1 MTKEEKK
8 KKLKRLMSLY
18 YLRLKDQNP
27 EDLPDYGTP
36 FVPPVQE
43 EENEDFV
50 FAGELNF
57 E

>member
-18 YLRLKDQNP
+18 YLRLKDQDP
-27 EDLPDYGTP
+27 DDLPDYGTL
-36 FVPPVQE
+36 FVPVQDDE
-43 EENEDFV
+43 ERDEFL